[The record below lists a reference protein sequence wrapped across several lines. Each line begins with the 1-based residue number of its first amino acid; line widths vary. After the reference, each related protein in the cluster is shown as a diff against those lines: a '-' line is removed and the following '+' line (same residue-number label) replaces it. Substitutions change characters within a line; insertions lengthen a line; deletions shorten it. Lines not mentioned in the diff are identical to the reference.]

1 MRKVPQSQMPVFP
14 MSCSG
19 TFLFWSR
26 SVSYIAEIEDEMK
39 PYREKSKDQ
48 NEISRKSVNVTCH
61 VTL

>member
-1 MRKVPQSQMPVFP
+1 MRKVSRSQMSVLP
-14 MSCSG
+14 MSGSG
-19 TFLFWSR
+19 TFLWSR

>member
-1 MRKVPQSQMPVFP
+1 MSVLP
-14 MSCSG
+14 MSGSG
-19 TFLFWSR
+19 TFLLWSR
-26 SVSYIAEIEDEMK
+26 SVSYFAEIEDEMK